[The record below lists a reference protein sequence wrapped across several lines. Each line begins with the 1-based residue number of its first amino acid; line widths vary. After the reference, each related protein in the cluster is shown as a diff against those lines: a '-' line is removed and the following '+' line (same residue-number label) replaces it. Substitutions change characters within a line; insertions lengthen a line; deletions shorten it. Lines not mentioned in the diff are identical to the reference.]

1 MALFRIFKETQ
12 VGHRSVAAHR
22 FRRLLMNDFNPTH
35 YRFFLTPDLDGFK
48 FSARVE
54 IAGEL
59 LEAQATVTLNILE
72 LAIWRCIA
80 RLDGKEVICP
90 FSVDPRKEE
99 LHIQLPRDIS
109 GRLTLIV
116 EYEGQIND
124 RMAGF
129 YRSRYRKDGQTR
141 YIAVTQFEESDARR
155 ALPCVDHPFKKATFT
170 VEMIVDAGLVAISNT
185 LIDTEEH
192 LANGKKR
199 VTFQRTPKMSTY
211 LLFFG
216 VGEFEFV
223 VNSEDPRVRVATTP
237 GMTPYT
243 GYGLEFGRQALAYCE
258 DYYRIPYP
266 LPKMDLIAIP
276 DFAFGA
282 MENWG
287 AITFRENLLL
297 HYPDSTSRAGEER
310 ICEVIAHEI
319 AHQWF
324 GNLVTPSDWR
334 YLWLNESF
342 ATFFGFGVVDNYY
355 PEWGIWEQ
363 FIGSQTEGALVR
375 DGLHETFAIEIP
387 GGEHVVIN
395 TSTAPIIYSKGGS
408 ILRQVL
414 GFIGPELFRDGLH
427 RYLEA
432 HAYANAASSQL
443 WEAFESSSEVP
454 VTRMMKSWIE
464 QPGYP
469 LITVERQG
477 DQLSLRQH
485 RFTYLPNT
493 SGQLWDVPITAR
505 LIDRNGEE
513 RIVRH
518 LMTGETAV
526 IELAPGTAAYKINAD
541 QTGFYRVQYLTPE
554 DFETLGERVRNKS
567 LSTED
572 RWGLQNDL
580 YAGVRS
586 GNIGIDTYLAF
597 LEYYRA
603 EDAFLPLSSIA
614 ANLFQAYGVLTGD
627 SKNRLKPIGRTL
639 LEEALAAIGLTPH
652 AAEPFTVSLLRD
664 QIMLPAAILGGQD
677 VIQFAEKQFDNLL
690 TGGTVHPDILKS
702 TLQIG
707 ALTGGNTAL
716 KWLQQRFQSTI
727 SEHERLNILAAL
739 GWFSDKR
746 VIESALQFAL
756 AEVPDRNK
764 FIPIVAASANPH
776 AVDHLWDWY
785 LSHLSELEAFHPLLY
800 ERVIAAIVPAAG
812 IGRPESVGDFFKKY
826 VADHPQT
833 GDVVRLAMEHLEIN
847 LRMRKRSSS

>member
-1 MALFRIFKETQ
+1 M
-12 VGHRSVAAHR
+12 H
-22 FRRLLMNDFNPTH
+22 DFNPTH
-35 YRFFLTPDLDGFK
+35 YRFALTPDLDGFK

-59 LEAQATVTLNILE
+59 PEAQAVVTLNILE
-72 LAIWRCIA
+72 LAIWRCIV

-90 FSVDPRKEE
+90 FSVDPQKEE
-99 LHIQLPRDIS
+99 LHIQLPRDITGS
-109 GRLTLIV
+109 LTLIV

-155 ALPCVDHPFKKATFT
+155 ALPCVDHPLKKATFT
-170 VEMIVDAGLVAISNT
+170 VEMIIDAGLSAISNT
-185 LIDTEEH
+185 LIDTEERLPH
-192 LANGKKR
+192 GKKR

-216 VGEFEFV
+216 VGEFEIV

-258 DYYRIPYP
+258 DYYRVPYP

-342 ATFFGFGVVDNYY
+342 ATFFGFGIVDNYH

-427 RYLEA
+427 RYLETY
-432 HAYANAASSQL
+432 AYGNAASRQL
-443 WEAFESSSEVP
+443 WEAFESSSEKP

-469 LITVERQG
+469 LITVERRD
-477 DQLSLRQH
+477 DQLNLRQH

-505 LIDRNGEE
+505 LINRNGEE

-541 QTGFYRVQYLTPE
+541 QTGFYRVQYLNSE
-554 DFETLGERVRNKS
+554 DLETLGERVRNKS

-572 RWGLQNDL
+572 RWGLQNDV

-586 GNIGIDTYLAF
+586 GNIVIDAYLAF

-614 ANLFQAYGVLTGD
+614 ANLFQAYSVLTGD
-627 SKNRLKPIGRTL
+627 SKNRLKSIGRSL
-639 LEEALAAIGLTPH
+639 LQGALAAIGLVPK

-664 QIMLPAAILGGQD
+664 QIMLPAAIFGGQD
-677 VIQFAEKQFDNLL
+677 VVQFAGKQFENLL
-690 TGGTVHPDILKS
+690 SGGTVHPDILKS

-707 ALTGGNTAL
+707 ALTGGNAAL

-739 GWFSDKR
+739 GWFSDKH

-756 AEVPDRNK
+756 EEVPDRNK
-764 FIPIVAASANPH
+764 FIPIVSATANPH

-785 LSHLSELEAFHPLLY
+785 LAHLSELEAFHPLLY
-800 ERVIAAIVPAAG
+800 ERVIAAIVPTAG
-812 IGRPESVGDFFKKY
+812 IDRSESVGAFFKKY
-826 VADHPQT
+826 VAAHPQT

-847 LRMRKRSSS
+847 LRMRNRSSS

>member
-1 MALFRIFKETQ
+1 MD
-12 VGHRSVAAHR
+12 
-22 FRRLLMNDFNPTH
+22 DFTPIH
-35 YRFFLTPDLDGFK
+35 YRFALTPDLACFK

-54 IAGEL
+54 IVGEL
-59 LEAQATVTLNILE
+59 PEAQAAVTLNVME

-80 RLDGKEVICP
+80 HLDGKDVICP
-90 FSVDPRKEE
+90 FSVDPQKEE
-99 LHIQLPRDIS
+99 VHIQLPRDIS
-109 GRLTLIV
+109 GRLTLIID
-116 EYEGQIND
+116 YEGQIND

-129 YRSRYRKDGQTR
+129 YRSRYRKDDQTR

-155 ALPCVDHPFKKATFT
+155 ALPCVDHPLKKATFT
-170 VEMIVDAGLVAISNT
+170 VEMIVDAGLSAISNT
-185 LIDTEEH
+185 LIDTEE
-192 LANGKKR
+192 LLENGKKR

-237 GMTPYT
+237 GMTPYA

-342 ATFFGFGVVDNYY
+342 ATFFGFGVVDNYH

-363 FIGSQTEGALVR
+363 FIGSQTESALVR
-375 DGLHETFAIEIP
+375 DGLRETFAIEIP

-408 ILRQVL
+408 ILRQIL

-427 RYLEA
+427 RYLETY
-432 HAYANAASSQL
+432 AYDNAASGQL
-443 WEAFESSSEVP
+443 WEAFESSSEKP

-469 LITVERQG
+469 LITVERRD
-477 DQLSLRQH
+477 DQLTLQQN

-493 SGQLWDVPITAR
+493 SGQLWDIPITAR
-505 LIDRNGEE
+505 LFDRNGEE

-526 IELAPGTAAYKINAD
+526 IELVPGTVSYKINAD
-541 QTGFYRVQYLTPE
+541 QTGFYRVHYLNYE
-554 DFETLGERVRNKS
+554 NLETLGEKVLNKS

-572 RWGLQNDL
+572 RWGLQNDI

-586 GNIGIDTYLAF
+586 GRIGIDAYLTF

-614 ANLFQAYGVLTGD
+614 ANLFHAYTVLTGD
-627 SKNRLKPIGRTL
+627 TKNRLEPIGRSL
-639 LEEALAAIGLTPH
+639 LQGALAAIGLVPQ

-664 QIMLPAAILGGQD
+664 QIMLPAAIFGEQD
-677 VIQFAEKQFDNLL
+677 VIRFAEKQFENLL
-690 TGGTVHPDILKS
+690 SGGTVPPDILKS

-707 ALTGGNTAL
+707 ALTGGDTDL
-716 KWLQQRFQSTI
+716 KWLRRRFRSTV
-727 SEHERLNILAAL
+727 SEHERLNILASL
-739 GWFSDKR
+739 GWFSKKR
-746 VIESALQFAL
+746 DIESALQFAL
-756 AEVPDRNK
+756 EEVPDRNK

-785 LSHLSELEAFHPLLY
+785 LSHLSELESFHPLLY
-800 ERVIAAIVPAAG
+800 ERVIAAIVPSAG
-812 IGRPESVGDFFKKY
+812 IDRPESVGAFFKKY
-826 VADHPQT
+826 VAEHPQT

-847 LRMRKRSSS
+847 MRMRDISSR